1 MPSGIGFQRPV
12 ILIQINKGHRHNGL
26 VEGATMRGAMT
37 PATYSI
43 REHLR
48 DGRAILVRALRPDDQ
63 ADMLAAID
71 RTSIQSLQRRFFV
84 AKRGFSEQE
93 QDFFMQIDFVNHVAL
108 VTEIEEN
115 GHRAIVGGG
124 RYVVVQPGQA
134 ELAFVVIDAYQGQ
147 GIGTMLM
154 RHLLVIA
161 RKAGLNELTA
171 DVLSENVAMLGVFKR
186 FGFASKSQD
195 DPQMRHLALR
205 LRHMA
210 S

>member
-1 MPSGIGFQRPV
+1 
-12 ILIQINKGHRHNGL
+12 
-26 VEGATMRGAMT
+26 MT

-43 REHLR
+43 RERLR
-48 DGRAILVRALRPDDQ
+48 DGRPILIRALRPDDQ

-84 AKRGFSEQE
+84 AKRGFSEKE
-93 QDFFMQIDFVNHVAL
+93 QDFFMHIDFINHVAL

-115 GHRAIVGGG
+115 GRSAIVGGG

-161 RKAGLNELTA
+161 RKAGLSELTA
-171 DVLSENVAMLGVFKR
+171 EVLSDNAAMLGVFAR
-186 FGFASKSQD
+186 FGFAVKSQN
-195 DPQMRHLALR
+195 DPQVRHLALR
-205 LRHMA
+205 LRQTA

>member
-1 MPSGIGFQRPV
+1 
-12 ILIQINKGHRHNGL
+12 
-26 VEGATMRGAMT
+26 MT

-48 DGRAILVRALRPDDQ
+48 DGRPILIRALRSDDR

-71 RTSIQSLQRRFFV
+71 RTGIQSLQRRFFV

-93 QDFFMQIDFVNHVAL
+93 QDFFMRIDFINHVAL
-108 VTEIEEN
+108 VAQVEEY
-115 GHRAIVGGG
+115 GRGAIVGGG

-161 RKAGLNELTA
+161 RKAGLGELTA
-171 DVLSENVAMLGVFKR
+171 EVLSDNTSMLAVFRR
-186 FGFASKSQD
+186 FGFGAKSQD
-195 DPQMRHLALR
+195 DPQVRHLVLGLR
-205 LRHMA
+205 AAA